1 MNLLL
6 VRQAGQGGLIEVEG
20 RFQLLKAFCIR
31 RREMDAPCD
40 GAAGLEVENNRF
52 GKGIEMTVFFD
63 SGGGAGK
70 IFDHQR
76 ADLFVAIVD
85 A

>member
-1 MNLLL
+1 
-6 VRQAGQGGLIEVEG
+6 
-20 RFQLLKAFCIR
+20 
-31 RREMDAPCD
+31 MDAPCD